1 MLRAVLDT
9 NVLVSGLI
17 SPNGTPARL
26 VSAWR
31 ERKFELVVSPAI
43 LEELAEVLQRDKIRR
58 YYEHVDRDLAR
69 KYIAGLRRFATLV
82 PGEVQ
87 EQGVCPDPDDD
98 KFIAAALEAGA
109 DYIVSGN
116 DHLLDLKEYQGM
128 RILRPREFLAL
139 L

>member
-1 MLRAVLDT
+1 MLKAVLDT

-26 VSAWR
+26 IGAWR
-31 ERKFELVVSPAI
+31 EKKFELVISPAI

-58 YYEHVDRDLAR
+58 YYEHTDKDLAR
-69 KYIAGLRRFATLV
+69 KYVAGLRRFAALV
-82 PGEVQ
+82 PGKAQ
-87 EQGVCPDPDDD
+87 FQGVCADPDDD

-116 DHLLDLKEYQGM
+116 DHLLDLKEHQGV
-128 RILRPREFLAL
+128 RILKPGEFLAL